1 MVELGRKK
9 NNKTNN
15 TTDRVEDHWPKRWP
29 DHVLPASLWTMI
41 KSLQIRNSNRWAT
54 YFALGILVWRTQI
67 KKNWAITLSQQ
78 KEPSIKRL
86 VSFFSPQ
93 VDTFSSLTLLS
104 FWLLETAS
112 SGSRQLVLHQ
122 RPPSLALFPSLAI
135 NKVPLCLGVACWCGI
150 PLALDPAARHLCP
163 LTCARLIV
171 TVVCTVGASC
181 LFCVFE
187 NVL

>member
-9 NNKTNN
+9 ITKPT
-15 TTDRVEDHWPKRWP
+15 TQQIGWKITDRNVG
-29 DHVLPASLWTMI
+29 LTMCCRRVYEQWL

-163 LTCARLIV
+163 
-171 TVVCTVGASC
+171 
-181 LFCVFE
+181 
-187 NVL
+187 